1 MALIFINRIIFS
13 LVLIARVKNMKDYK
27 ILTNAEKHT
36 RYNNMKNRCG
46 KYYQLQNP
54 RYEGTYMCDEWLDN
68 KYETFFIWLDSNY
81 YEIEGE
87 KQMDIDKDII
97 QYGNK
102 QYHPELCLIVPHSI
116 NTFYETLEVGR
127 TNIKYNSKTGKYHVK
142 VIDRKKPIVSD
153 NIDTYNEALDIYCD
167 IKQGILFNKAK
178 ALKDKVPEKVYNALM
193 NTDIKVINQKYYE
206 SIEGEV

>member
-1 MALIFINRIIFS
+1 MAQIKKFNNVFL
-13 LVLIARVKNMKDYK
+13 LVLLALVEIMANFK
-27 ILTNAEKHT
+27 ILSNTEKHI

-54 RYEGTYMCDEWLDN
+54 RYEGTYMCDEWLGN
-68 KYETFFIWLDSNY
+68 KYETFFIWLDNNY
-81 YEIEGE
+81 YEIDGE
-87 KQMDIDKDII
+87 TQMDIDKDII

-102 QYHPELCLIVPHSI
+102 QYHPDLCLVVPHSI
-116 NTFYETLEVGR
+116 NTFYETLEVGK
-127 TNIKYNSKTGKYHVK
+127 TNIKYNSKTGKYRVV
-142 VIDRKKPIVSD
+142 VIDKDRHISSK

-193 NTDIKVINQKYYE
+193 NTDIKAINQKYYQ
-206 SIEGEV
+206 SEV

>member
-1 MALIFINRIIFS
+1 MALISTNKIIFS
-13 LVLIARVKNMKDYK
+13 LVLIARVKNMANYK
-27 ILTNAEKHT
+27 ILSNTEKHT

-68 KYETFFIWLDSNY
+68 KYETFFTWLDNNY
-81 YEIEGE
+81 YEVDGE

-97 QYGNK
+97 KYGNK
-102 QYHPELCLIVPHSI
+102 LYHPDLCLVVPHSI
-116 NTFYETLEVGR
+116 NTFYETIEVGK
-127 TNIKYNSKTGKYHVK
+127 TNITYNSKTKKYRVK
-142 VIDRKKPIVSD
+142 VADKNEYHELS

-193 NTDIKVINQKYYE
+193 NTDIKAINQKYCE
-206 SIEGEV
+206 SVEGEV